1 VTTTQFSD
9 FSEFPTKGTCFQAGS
24 LLSYGSEQRD
34 EFRLAATLAATYVD
48 RILKG
53 EIQKRCIAAA
63 SGLTNVKPFPEVAAW
78 RRADPFARPK
88 DFAQSVHIGARGKDD
103 RALERFVD
111 VRIGLQ
117 MRDQFG
123 IGVDIVANAGAAK
136 RLDFDRRRICADPKI
151 CGFRRPADH
160 CRRKYQEADGAN
172 SKSPYPGQGWMPPN
186 HGEENRESK
195 AHKWM
200 IAKQL
205 HPGK

>member
-1 VTTTQFSD
+1 M
-9 FSEFPTKGTCFQAGS
+9 
-24 LLSYGSEQRD
+24 
-34 EFRLAATLAATYVD
+34 ATYVD

-78 RRADPFARPK
+78 RRADPFARAEYL
-88 DFAQSVHIGARGKDD
+88 AQAMHVGARGKDD
-103 RALERFVD
+103 RAFERLVD

-123 IGVDIVANAGAAK
+123 IGVDGVANAGAAK
-136 RLDFDRRRICADPKI
+136 RLDFDRRRISGDPKI
-151 CGFRRPADH
+151 CGRRRPTDH
-160 CRRKYQEADGAN
+160 RQRKHQEADGAN

>member
-1 VTTTQFSD
+1 MTTTQFSD
-9 FSEFPTKGTCFQAGS
+9 FSEFPTKGTCFQAGG

-34 EFRLAATLAATYVD
+34 EFRLAATYVD

-88 DFAQSVHIGARGKDD
+88 HFAQTVHIGARGKDN
-103 RALERFVD
+103 RTLERFVD

-123 IGVDIVANAGAAK
+123 IGVDIVANAGAAE

-186 HGEENRESK
+186 HGGETAK
-195 AHKWM
+195 AKR
-200 IAKQL
+200 IS
-205 HPGK
+205 G